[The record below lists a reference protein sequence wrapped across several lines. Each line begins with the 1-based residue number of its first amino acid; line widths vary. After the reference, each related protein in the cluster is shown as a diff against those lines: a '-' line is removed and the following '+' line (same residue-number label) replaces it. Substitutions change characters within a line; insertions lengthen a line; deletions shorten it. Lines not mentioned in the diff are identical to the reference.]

1 MKNSMNE
8 TNQGTMKSASQ
19 LQTASQDKPF
29 SKNDV
34 HHPDKGVWTQR
45 FTDALENKEARKAR
59 IVYQR
64 DRARVIHSAS
74 FRRLQAKT
82 QIFGLSESDFYRTRL
97 THSMEVA
104 QIGSGLVEHL
114 ITLAER
120 QDSEPEYLQWL
131 PSMYLIE
138 AICLAHDL
146 GHPPYGHGGEVALN
160 YMMRHYGGFEGNAQ
174 TLRVLAK
181 LGEYTPKNGLDLSRR
196 AALGVMKYPAIY
208 NDVIAKNTAYQAQLQ
223 QPENNDF
230 RTLQM
235 DKWLPPKSLFEE
247 ERDYVNWVLA
257 PFNREDRQKFI
268 CLQSASQETLLAG
281 DAQAHN
287 VHLRTCFKSLD
298 TTIMELADDIAYGI
312 HDLEDAIAMKML
324 SREIWQTEVMQSPEL
339 QADPLWDD
347 EMTERLFSNSS
358 KGRKHAISKM
368 VGIMVEAVQISRQER
383 FEHPL
388 LDYQAS
394 LKPGPMAV
402 LELLKRF
409 VFKNVI
415 TIPEVKQMEYKG
427 QQVVL
432 ELFKALRA
440 NPSALLPSKSYAK
453 YQAADCEQARQRVIS
468 DYIAGMTNTYASR
481 LYAKLFT
488 PAQGSIFDLL

>member
-1 MKNSMNE
+1 MDSIE
-8 TNQGTMKSASQ
+8 TQQ
-19 LQTASQDKPF
+19 
-29 SKNDV
+29 
-34 HHPDKGVWTQR
+34 WTQR
-45 FTDALENKEARKAR
+45 YSDYLQSLPSRPAR

-104 QIGSGLVEHL
+104 QIGSGLVEQL
-114 ITLAER
+114 ITIGMNEQGKEA
-120 QDSEPEYLQWL
+120 DYMSWL
-131 PSMYLIE
+131 PSFYLIE

-174 TLRVLAK
+174 TLRILAQ

-196 AALGVMKYPAIY
+196 TALGVMKYPAIY
-208 NDVIAKNTAYQAQLQ
+208 NDVIAANSHYQAQLDEQ
-223 QPENNDF
+223 QVDDF

-235 DKWLPPKSLFEE
+235 HRWSPPKSLYLEE
-247 ERDYVNWVLA
+247 KALFDWVLA
-257 PFNREDRQKFI
+257 PFSDADKLRFTQLVDCKGCHRQTRYK
-268 CLQSASQETLLAG
+268 A
-281 DAQAHN
+281 
-287 VHLRTCFKSLD
+287 LD

-312 HDLEDAIAMKML
+312 HDLEDAVAMKMVARDL
-324 SREIWQTEVMQSPEL
+324 WEDEVMQNPVFKTHN
-339 QADPLWDD
+339 LWDSS
-347 EMTERLFSNSS
+347 MTDLLFSDSS
-358 KGRKHAISKM
+358 KGRKHAVSKM
-368 VGIMVEAVQISRQER
+368 VGIMVESIYMAENPE
-383 FEHPL
+383 FDHPL
-388 LDYQAS
+388 LRYQAR
-394 LKPGPMAV
+394 LAEGEMAV
-402 LELLKRF
+402 LELLKKF

-427 QQVVL
+427 QLIVL
-432 ELFKALRA
+432 ELFKSLRA
-440 NPSALLPSKSYAK
+440 NPSALLPSNAYEK
-453 YQAADCEQARQRVIS
+453 YQRAESEQAQQRIIS

-488 PAQGSIFDLL
+488 PTQGSIFDRL

>member
-1 MKNSMNE
+1 
-8 TNQGTMKSASQ
+8 
-19 LQTASQDKPF
+19 
-29 SKNDV
+29 
-34 HHPDKGVWTQR
+34 
-45 FTDALENKEARKAR
+45 
-59 IVYQR
+59 
-64 DRARVIHSAS
+64 
-74 FRRLQAKT
+74 
-82 QIFGLSESDFYRTRL
+82 
-97 THSMEVA
+97 
-104 QIGSGLVEHL
+104 
-114 ITLAER
+114 
-120 QDSEPEYLQWL
+120 
-131 PSMYLIE
+131 
-138 AICLAHDL
+138 
-146 GHPPYGHGGEVALN
+146 
-160 YMMRHYGGFEGNAQ
+160 
-174 TLRVLAK
+174 
-181 LGEYTPKNGLDLSRR
+181 
-196 AALGVMKYPAIY
+196 
-208 NDVIAKNTAYQAQLQ
+208 
-223 QPENNDF
+223 
-230 RTLQM
+230 
-235 DKWLPPKSLFEE
+235 
-247 ERDYVNWVLA
+247 
-257 PFNREDRQKFI
+257 
-268 CLQSASQETLLAG
+268 
-281 DAQAHN
+281 
-287 VHLRTCFKSLD
+287 
-298 TTIMELADDIAYGI
+298 MELADDIAYGI

-324 SREIWQTEVMQSPEL
+324 SRELWQAEVMQSPEL

-383 FEHPL
+383 FDHPL

-453 YQAADCEQARQRVIS
+453 YQAADSEQARQRVIS

-488 PAQGSIFDLL
+488 PTQGSIFDLL

>member
-1 MKNSMNE
+1 MHKDQSDI
-8 TNQGTMKSASQ
+8 TVNQ
-19 LQTASQDKPF
+19 
-29 SKNDV
+29 
-34 HHPDKGVWTQR
+34 PDSGVWTQR
-45 FTDALENKEARKAR
+45 YTDFLKDKPARPAR

-104 QIGSGLVEHL
+104 QIGSGLVEQL
-114 ITLAER
+114 ITIGVDDSGKER
-120 QDSEPEYLQWL
+120 DYVQWL

-174 TLRVLAK
+174 TLRVLAR
-181 LGEYTPKNGLDLSRR
+181 LGEYTPENGLDLSRR

-208 NDVIAKNTAYQAQLQ
+208 NDVIAQNPHYQQQLSNH
-223 QPENNDF
+223 EEADF

-235 DKWLPPKSLFEE
+235 NEWLPPKSLYEE
-247 ERDYVNWVLA
+247 EKIYFDWVLS
-257 PFNREDRQKFI
+257 PFSKQDREKFI
-268 CLQSASQETLLAG
+268 CLQSRDEEQ
-281 DAQAHN
+281 AQQYAHGKN
-287 VHLRTCFKSLD
+287 RHWQTCYKALD

-324 SREIWQTEVMQSPEL
+324 SREVWQQDVMQSDEL
-339 QADPLWDD
+339 KTYPLWDD
-347 EMTERLFSNSS
+347 ELTDLLFSNSS
-358 KGRKHAISKM
+358 KKRKHAISKM
-368 VGIMVEAVQISRQER
+368 VGIMVESIYIDYNDDFS
-383 FEHPL
+383 HPL
-388 LDYQAS
+388 LAYQAK
-394 LKPGPMAV
+394 LQPGAEEV

-409 VFKNVI
+409 VFEKVI

-440 NPSALLPSKSYAK
+440 NPATLLPSKSYAK
-453 YQAADCEQARQRVIS
+453 YQAADTEQAKQRVIS

-488 PAQGSIFDLL
+488 PAQGSVFDLL